1 MFSFNQST
9 PTQIKVDFNDGQGYQ
24 NITADEPIS
33 ITYQNSGVKTI
44 KGQFHYANNTV
55 LSSHSRIVVDY
66 IDPNVAPRF
75 DGSGRI
81 IRNVTGAPWQGEIT
95 SGLVTIELAAGHAAL
110 TKPLIVIEGF
120 DPENDFDYFDLIF
133 DLGPGGLNVP
143 INTVSGLTLN
153 QAIENEDY
161 DLVFVNFNNS
171 LDFIQRNVYM
181 VEEVIREVNAAKM
194 LAGSTEK
201 NVVMGISM
209 GGLVA
214 RYALRDME
222 MNGETHDTKLYISH
236 DTPHQGANVP
246 LSIQAL
252 VRNLVGE
259 EVALPVLFGMTG
271 IPILDV
277 VDEFEELE
285 DALALL
291 ESPAAQQMLIYQAEG
306 TGGTIRHPQGNT
318 LHDDFMTEYQNMGY
332 PQQDNIRNIAISN
345 ATDCGTPLDF
355 EPYDVLLDFD
365 ESIDDI
371 SDFEYF
377 LAGLV
382 DVIGFNPLRGLT
394 SILSTKR
401 DIKAQFKCNALPSQQ
416 LERIYNGRIFIQK
429 KLFGFI
435 NVNEDLMDR
444 GVFHSSNNMLPL
456 DSANGGIYD
465 METFATIPAEFANSV
480 LESRFSFIPV
490 CSSLDVGQGNAAID
504 PSDLVKVYDATTPPV
519 APKDIPFDNF
529 HANPFISR
537 AHTQFTIE
545 NGNWL
550 IDELTETPDV
560 VSCAFACNN
569 AIKKIEGPESSCDTA
584 TFSFTSGYDN
594 YFWDADGA
602 AVSITNRYNNETV
615 ITRQNGFSGIV
626 SLTLRVNSPKC
637 GVGNTGYSKEIY
649 VGAPHLDNAFTT
661 ELDSGTFLS
670 IYPPSL
676 NCDVVGLRIDGVPRY
691 DLVDEVEMRKPATS
705 IAQWDADQRTGRDN
719 KVGIYPDCN
728 ELFVFEVR
736 MRNDCGWSEWKEVR
750 YNLDDCNT
758 DCTNGNSGNSGM
770 SENFIISPVP
780 ADTDITISF
789 NVNPTWTFT
798 PTQCYTGL
806 TDENGNTLCDYHI
819 VVEMYD
825 LSDLRQIFIKN
836 HLLGTFFDVSG
847 LMPGTYVLKLSHGNQ
862 IESHQIVIQ

>member
-1 MFSFNQST
+1 M
-9 PTQIKVDFNDGQGYQ
+9 
-24 NITADEPIS
+24 
-33 ITYQNSGVKTI
+33 KTI
-44 KGQFHYANNTV
+44 KVQFHFSNSTT

-66 IDPNVAPRF
+66 IDPNPAPRF
-75 DGSGRI
+75 NGSGSV
-81 IRNVTGAPWQGEIT
+81 IRNITGAPWQGET
-95 SGLVTIELAAGHAAL
+95 ASGLVTIELAAGHTSL

-120 DPENDFDYFDLIF
+120 DPENDFDYFDLTISGDDTGSLDVEI
-133 DLGPGGLNVP
+133 DLV
-143 INTVSGLTLN
+143 TGLTLN
-153 QAIENEDY
+153 QAIEDEDY

-171 LDFIQRNVYM
+171 LDYIQRNAYM
-181 VEEVIREVNAAKM
+181 VEEVIRQVNNEKV
-194 LAGSTEK
+194 GNEK

-222 MNGETHDTKLYISH
+222 MNGEIHDTKLYISH

-259 EVALPVLFGMTG
+259 EVALPVLFGITG

-306 TGGTIRHPQGNT
+306 TGSNLRHPQGNT

-355 EPYDVLLDFD
+355 APYDVLLDFD

-371 SDFEYF
+371 SDFEFF
-377 LAGLV
+377 LAYLV
-382 DVIGFNPLRGLT
+382 DLVGLNPIRGLT
-394 SILSTKR
+394 SLLSTKR
-401 DIKAQFKCNALPSQQ
+401 QIKAQIKCNALPSQEIQ
-416 LERIYNGRIFIQK
+416 RIYNGRIFIRK

-435 NVNEDLMDR
+435 TIDEDLMDR
-444 GVFHSSNNMLPL
+444 GVFHSSGEMLPL
-456 DSANGGIYD
+456 DSSNGGIYD
-465 METFATIPAEFANSV
+465 IETFATIPTEFANSV
-480 LESRFSFIPV
+480 PQKQFSFIPV
-490 CSSLDVGQGNAAID
+490 YSSLDIGQGNVEIL
-504 PSDLVKVYDATTPPV
+504 PEDLAKSYDAAMPPA

-529 HANPFISR
+529 HANPFISQE
-537 AHTQFTIE
+537 HTQFTLE

-550 IDELTETPDV
+550 INELTENPDV
-560 VSCAFACNN
+560 VSCAFACDNVL
-569 AIKKIEGPESSCDTA
+569 KKIEGPESFCDTA
-584 TFSFTSGYDN
+584 TFSFPSGYDN
-594 YFWDADGA
+594 YFWDANGA
-602 AVSITNRYNNETV
+602 AVIIENRNNNQTLITAQNDF
-615 ITRQNGFSGIV
+615 NGFV
-626 SLTLRVNSPKC
+626 TLTMRVNAPRC
-637 GVGNTGYSKEIY
+637 GIINTTYYKEIY
-649 VGAPHLDNAFTT
+649 VGTPNLDNAFLT
-661 ELDSGTFLS
+661 EIDSSTF
-670 IYPPSL
+670 IAVYPPSS
-676 NCDVVGLRIDGVPRY
+676 NCDIVALRVDGVERY
-691 DLVDEVEMRKPATS
+691 DLVQEVEMRKPSTS
-705 IAQWDADQRTGRDN
+705 TSLWDGDQRTGRDN
-719 KVGIYPDCN
+719 TVGIYPDCN
-728 ELFVFEVR
+728 ELFIFEVR
-736 MRNDCGWSEWKEVR
+736 ARNTCGWSEWKEFS

-758 DCTNGNSGNSGM
+758 DCTNGNSGNTGM

-780 ADTDITISF
+780 ANTDITISF

-836 HLLGTFFDVSG
+836 HLVGTSFDVSG
-847 LMPGTYVLKLSHGNQ
+847 LMPGTYVLKLWHGNQ